1 MVILFV
7 ILRWG
12 CTRKQLINRNEAQA
26 KSCMFLDSFGLV
38 SFLKKEANLFAVV
51 YDYIFFCVSM
61 FAK

>member
-7 ILRWG
+7 ILQWG

-26 KSCMFLDSFGLV
+26 KSCIFFDSFGLV

-51 YDYIFFCVSM
+51 CDYIFFCVSM